1 MTYFTLDDIMTGD
14 YLSIGHLVHL
24 LNQLKDRLLNK
35 HLAPLDITS
44 QQFKV
49 MLLVYREKIQLCK
62 NLSQALCIDAGA
74 TTRICDRLEK
84 KGLLIRER
92 DEHDRR
98 QVQLKMT
105 DKGLNLC
112 QEFPQLIVNALNE
125 FTQGLSEDEITTLM
139 MLMTKLLK
147 ANGALPN

>member
-1 MTYFTLDDIMTGD
+1 MTYFTLDDIITGK

-49 MLLVYREKIQLCK
+49 MLMVYREETQLCK
-62 NLSQALCIDAGA
+62 DLSQSLCIDAGA

-92 DEHDRR
+92 DEQDRR
-98 QVQLKMT
+98 RVQLKMT
-105 DKGLNLC
+105 DKGIQVC

-125 FTQGLSEDEITTLM
+125 LTQGMSEDEITTLVK
-139 MLMTKLLK
+139 LMTKLLK
-147 ANGALPN
+147 ANGALPI